1 MVTVAE
7 EMTARYCKD
16 DTLRV
21 AATRRRRWFQVIE
34 GIQVADNW
42 TDVFEPV
49 RSRHWF
55 SSRWNQI
62 QSVKGAAAQ
71 LGAFLR
77 ERPDQ
82 A

>member
-7 EMTARYCKD
+7 RMTDRYCKG

-21 AATRRRRWFQVIE
+21 AATKRRRWFQVIE

-49 RSRHWF
+49 RSRRWF
-55 SSRWNQI
+55 SSRWSKI
-62 QSVKGAAAQ
+62 QSVKDAAAQ
-71 LGAFLR
+71 IGAFLR

-82 A
+82 V